1 MSVFSLKIDIADNKF
16 FNGETSPLFSQSQAK
31 LARQFH
37 QKIAGY
43 RPTPLCALDDLA
55 NLFGVKKILVKDES
69 KRFGLNAFKM
79 LGGAYAIAQLLCEKY
94 HLDIETLSFEHLKNA
109 IGEKMTFATTTDGNH
124 GRGVAWAAQQ
134 LGQNAV
140 IYMPKGSAQ
149 ERVDAILNLGAECI
163 VTDMNYDDTVRL
175 TMQHAQQHGWE
186 VVQDTAWEGYTKIP
200 TWIMQGYATLADEAV
215 EQMREMGVTPTHV
228 LLQAGVGAM
237 AGGVLGYL
245 VDVYSP
251 QNLHSIIVEP
261 DKADCIY
268 RSGVKG
274 DIVNVGGDMA
284 TIMAGLACGEPNP
297 LGWEILRNCATQF
310 ISCQDSVAAL
320 GMRVLGNP
328 YGNDPRIISGESGAV
343 GLGVLA
349 AVHYHPQRQSL
360 MEKLALNKDAVVL
373 VISTEATSWRI
384 QQITRDQVIVT
395 PAPGRSARLPFWR
408 GEGNGRPAELGEMI
422 GDFLHLLADGAFF
435 SGTIPPWLAEENTIA
450 NIQGL
455 IEEQRNATGIVP
467 GSRHLVLER
476 CRDEIGDWRIILHS
490 PYGRRVHEPWAV
502 AIAGRIH
509 ALWGADASVVA
520 SDDGIVARI
529 PDTDGKLPDA
539 AIFLFEPEKLAT
551 PT

>member
-245 VDVYSP
+245 VNHYGEKLPKV
-251 QNLHSIIVEP
+251 IIAEP
-261 DKADCIY
+261 DAVACIFE
-268 RSGVKG
+268 SAKINDGNPHASTGSCETV
-274 DIVNVGGDMA
+274 
-284 TIMAGLACGEPNP
+284 MAGL
-297 LGWEILRNCATQF
+297 NCAEPCLVTYPTLR
-310 ISCQDSVAAL
+310 DYPVAYAACPDFVTEEGMWLL
-320 GMRVLGNP
+320 GKPLAGDDKV
-328 YGNDPRIISGESGAV
+328 ISGESGAV
-343 GLGVLA
+343 GMGLLYELTQNPDLAEIKARLGLD
-349 AVHYHPQRQSL
+349 
-360 MEKLALNKDAVVL
+360 EKSVVL
-373 VISTEATSWRI
+373 LISTE
-384 QQITRDQVIVT
+384 
-395 PAPGRSARLPFWR
+395 
-408 GEGNGRPAELGEMI
+408 GNTDPDHYAEV
-422 GDFLHLLADGAFF
+422 LAKE
-435 SGTIPPWLAEENTIA
+435 TL
-450 NIQGL
+450 
-455 IEEQRNATGIVP
+455 
-467 GSRHLVLER
+467 
-476 CRDEIGDWRIILHS
+476 
-490 PYGRRVHEPWAV
+490 
-502 AIAGRIH
+502 
-509 ALWGADASVVA
+509 
-520 SDDGIVARI
+520 
-529 PDTDGKLPDA
+529 
-539 AIFLFEPEKLAT
+539 
-551 PT
+551 

>member
-16 FNGETSPLFSQSQAK
+16 FNGETSPHFSQSQAK

-245 VDVYSP
+245 VDVYTRKICTALLL
-251 QNLHSIIVEP
+251 NLTKLTV
-261 DKADCIY
+261 
-268 RSGVKG
+268 
-274 DIVNVGGDMA
+274 
-284 TIMAGLACGEPNP
+284 
-297 LGWEILRNCATQF
+297 F
-310 ISCQDSVAAL
+310 IAPAS
-320 GMRVLGNP
+320 
-328 YGNDPRIISGESGAV
+328 
-343 GLGVLA
+343 
-349 AVHYHPQRQSL
+349 
-360 MEKLALNKDAVVL
+360 K
-373 VISTEATSWRI
+373 ATSSTLAVIWPPSW
-384 QQITRDQVIVT
+384 QAWPVANLTRWAGKSYVT
-395 PAPGRSARLPFWR
+395 APPNSSPARTALP
-408 GEGNGRPAELGEMI
+408 
-422 GDFLHLLADGAFF
+422 H
-435 SGTIPPWLAEENTIA
+435 
-450 NIQGL
+450 
-455 IEEQRNATGIVP
+455 
-467 GSRHLVLER
+467 
-476 CRDEIGDWRIILHS
+476 
-490 PYGRRVHEPWAV
+490 
-502 AIAGRIH
+502 
-509 ALWGADASVVA
+509 
-520 SDDGIVARI
+520 
-529 PDTDGKLPDA
+529 
-539 AIFLFEPEKLAT
+539 
-551 PT
+551 

>member
-1 MSVFSLKIDIADNKF
+1 MSVFSLKIDIADNRF
-16 FNGETSPLFSQSQAK
+16 YNGETSPLFSQKQAK
-31 LARQFH
+31 VARQFH

-43 RPTPLCALDDLA
+43 HPTPLCVLDDLA
-55 NLFGVKKILVKDES
+55 RLFGVKKILVKDES

-79 LGGAYAIAQLLCEKY
+79 LGGAFAIACLLCEKY
-94 HLDIETLSFEHLKNA
+94 HLDIETLSFEQLKNA

-124 GRGVAWAAQQ
+124 GRGIAWAAQQ
-134 LGQNAV
+134 LGQHAV

-175 TMQHAQQHGWE
+175 TMQHAQQNGWE

-215 EQMREMGVTPTHV
+215 EQMRALDVTPTHV

-245 VDVYSP
+245 ADVYGP

-274 DIVNVGGDMA
+274 DIVNVGGEMA

-297 LGWEILRNCATQF
+297 LGWEILRNCARQF

-328 YGNDPRIISGESGAV
+328 FGSDPRVISGESGAV

-349 AVHYHPQRQSL
+349 AVHHHPQRQAL
-360 MEKLALNKDAVVL
+360 MDKLALDDNAVVL
-373 VISTEATSWRI
+373 VISTE
-384 QQITRDQVIVT
+384 
-395 PAPGRSARLPFWR
+395 G
-408 GEGNGRPAELGEMI
+408 
-422 GDFLHLLADGAFF
+422 
-435 SGTIPPWLAEENTIA
+435 
-450 NIQGL
+450 
-455 IEEQRNATGIVP
+455 
-467 GSRHLVLER
+467 
-476 CRDEIGDWRIILHS
+476 
-490 PYGRRVHEPWAV
+490 
-502 AIAGRIH
+502 
-509 ALWGADASVVA
+509 
-520 SDDGIVARI
+520 
-529 PDTDGKLPDA
+529 DTDVKHYREVVWEGKHPVTCNHPL
-539 AIFLFEPEKLAT
+539 
-551 PT
+551 